1 MRTIIFPIT
10 FILSL
15 FEETLYGYLL
25 QQNLSSKERVCQNA
39 NDILKILQIE
49 TPQ

>member
-1 MRTIIFPIT
+1 MRTIIFQIT

-25 QQNLSSKERVCQNA
+25 QQNLSSKERRGVSPSSFLLNA
-39 NDILKILQIE
+39 LYE
-49 TPQ
+49 RP

>member
-1 MRTIIFPIT
+1 MRDTNSLIT

-25 QQNLSSKERVCQNA
+25 QQNIYLRKKE
-39 NDILKILQIE
+39 E
-49 TPQ
+49 E